1 MFNIWGVCVLK
12 KLKAYWD
19 LTRLDH
25 GLIFAVSFVL
35 GMTIAYGRLPN
46 AGLAIAGV
54 IAAIAAEMGTFAL
67 NDYFDVEVDRKNNRT
82 DRPIIRGEITRN
94 EALALTVVS
103 FIVSIAAA
111 VLMDNIGA
119 LIVVIAMIVFGCF
132 YDYRLKEYGILG
144 NIYIAFTMAAPFLF
158 SSMLFKASPILLLL
172 STMAFFLG
180 LGREIMKGI
189 MDVEGDALRDVK
201 TVARLYGESTA
212 RYVAIALYLIALLLA
227 PLPYFWKFGLDTTK
241 YYYNPLYAALAAI
254 TIAVLGYVCVS
265 LLRSHERKTISKAR
279 KTTLIAMVVALLA
292 FLIPAVI

>member
-1 MFNIWGVCVLK
+1 MLK

-35 GMTIAYGRLPN
+35 GMIIAYGKWPDPIITL
-46 AGLAIAGV
+46 AGV

-82 DRPIIRGEITRN
+82 DRPIIRGEISKN

-111 VLMDNIGA
+111 VFMNNTGA

-158 SSMLFKASPILLLL
+158 CSMLFNASPILLLL
-172 STMAFFLG
+172 SAMAFFLG

-201 TVARLYGESTA
+201 TVARVYGESTA
-212 RYVAIALYLIALLLA
+212 RYAAIALYLIALLLA
-227 PLPYFWKFGLDTTK
+227 PLPYILKFGLDFSA
-241 YYYNPLYAALAAI
+241 YYYNPIYAVFAAL
-254 TIAVLGYVCVS
+254 TIVILGYVCVS

-292 FLIPAVI
+292 FLLPAVI

>member
-1 MFNIWGVCVLK
+1 MLK

-35 GMTIAYGRLPN
+35 GMIIAYGKWPDP
-46 AGLAIAGV
+46 IITMAGV

-67 NDYFDVEVDRKNNRT
+67 NDYFDVEVDKKNNRT
-82 DRPIIRGEITRN
+82 DRPIIRGEISKN

-111 VLMDNIGA
+111 VFMNNEGA

-158 SSMLFKASPILLLL
+158 CSMLFNASPILLLL
-172 STMAFFLG
+172 SAMAFFLG

-201 TVARLYGESTA
+201 TVARVYGESTA
-212 RYVAIALYLIALLLA
+212 RYAAIALYLIALLLA
-227 PLPYFWKFGLDTTK
+227 PLPYILKFGLDFSA
-241 YYYNPLYAALAAI
+241 YYYNPIYAVFAAL
-254 TIAVLGYVCVS
+254 TIVILGYVCVS

-292 FLIPAVI
+292 FLLPAMI